1 VAQKPSLVLS
11 KPLFAQVRLS
21 GGILTVPLP
30 HNESERLEALRRYS
44 ILDTPPEESFDRIT
58 TLAARLFNVPVALV
72 SFVDEFRA
80 WFKSSHGFDSHQIPR
95 SDTICS
101 IAVLSSEVFVV
112 PDTREDPRFAC
123 KDFAWCEETGIRFYA
138 GAPLITHDGFNLGT
152 ICLVDNKPR
161 HDFNLQQQ
169 ATLADLAAIIVDE
182 LELRFAAHKVSQ
194 MDAVL
199 LEVTEGVS
207 SATGEAFF
215 TSLVKHLTQALEVE
229 YAFVG
234 ELVEQAGKQTIS
246 TIAIYGQNQIVAN
259 IEYSLLNTPC
269 QHVSQQKKTCFYPR
283 NVQAEFPDNH
293 LLAQMKVDSYLATPL
308 LDSTGKVLGLLA
320 IMACKP
326 LENIYLAQPLLA
338 IFATRATAELE
349 RKQAEEERTYLL
361 NRERQYTRQLHGL
374 TEAALAINS
383 ALSVEELLQVITEQA
398 RSIIGAHQSITSM
411 TVDQNWAQA
420 ISAVSLSQKYAQWR
434 EYDQKPDG
442 SGIYA
447 CVCHANRS
455 IRMTQAELEAH
466 PRWQGFG
473 IHAAEHPPMR
483 GWLAAPLTGRDGHNI
498 GLIQLSDKYIGEF
511 TQEDEAIIVQLAQ
524 MASVAVENARLYA
537 VEQQVRTQAETA
549 NRLKDE
555 FLAVL
560 SHELRSPLNPIL
572 GWSKLLLTHN
582 FDATKTQYA
591 LETIERN
598 AKLQSQLIE
607 DLLDVSRILRGKLS
621 LNITSVDLTTVIAA
635 AIETVRLAAQAKA
648 IELITNLNPIQ
659 VSGDANRL
667 QQVVWNLLSNA
678 VKFTPLGGRVEVKLD
693 CVFSDLNSESDATS
707 LIQNSQSFAQIWV
720 SDTGRGIEP
729 EFLPFVFDYFCQADS
744 TTTRSFGGLGLG
756 LAIVRYLVEL
766 HGGTVQAESRGVGQG
781 ATFRVLLPLSTIAA
795 PSCEQKVTNEKIP
808 TLQEIKILVVDDEE
822 DTRDLIVFILEEY
835 GATVRAVTSAT
846 EVIEVISQEQP
857 DILLSDIG
865 MPEMD
870 GYALIRT
877 LRSLP
882 QTEGKQIPAIAL
894 TAYAG
899 ETNYQ
904 QILAAG
910 FQKHLAKPVE
920 PEELVKAIAQ
930 LVK

>member
-1 VAQKPSLVLS
+1 MTSA
-11 KPLFAQVRLS
+11 
-21 GGILTVPLP
+21 PLP
-30 HNESERLEALRRYS
+30 HNESERIEALRRYK

-58 TLAARLFNVPVALV
+58 ALAARLFNVPVALV

-80 WFKSSHGFDSHQIPR
+80 WFKSSYGFDSQQISR
-95 SDTICS
+95 QDTICS
-101 IAVLSSEVFVV
+101 IAVLSNEVFVV

-123 KDFAWCEETGIRFYA
+123 KDFALCEETGIRFYA
-138 GAPLITHDGFNLGT
+138 GAPLITNDGFNLGT
-152 ICLVDNKPR
+152 ICLVDRKPR

-169 ATLADLAAIIVDE
+169 ATLADLAAIVVDE

-194 MDAVL
+194 MDTAL

-207 SATGEAFF
+207 AATGEAFF
-215 TSLVKHLTQALEVE
+215 ASLVKHLTQALGVE

-234 ELVEQAGKQTIS
+234 ELVEQEEKQTIR
-246 TIAIYGQNQIVAN
+246 TIAIYAQNEITDN

-269 QHVSQQKKTCFYPR
+269 QHVIQLKKPCCYPR
-283 NVQAEFPDNH
+283 NIQAEFPDNY
-293 LLAQMKVDSYLATPL
+293 LLAQMKVDSYFATPL
-308 LDSTGKVLGLLA
+308 LDSAGRVLGLLG

-326 LENIYLAQPLLA
+326 LENIYLAQPLLT

-349 RKQAEEERTYLL
+349 RTHLL
-361 NRERQYTRQLHGL
+361 NRERHHTRQLHGL

-383 ALSVEELLQVITEQA
+383 ALSVEEVLQVITEQA
-398 RSIIGAHQSITSM
+398 RSIIGAHQSVTSM
-411 TVDQNWAQA
+411 SVNQNWPQA
-420 ISAVSLSQKYAQWR
+420 INAVSLSQKYAQWR
-434 EYDQKPDG
+434 SYDQKPDG

-447 CVCHANRS
+447 CVCHINRPM
-455 IRMTQAELEAH
+455 RMTQAELEVH

-473 IHAAEHPPMR
+473 RHAAEHPPMR
-483 GWLAAPLTGRDGHNI
+483 GWLAAPLTGRDGYNI

-537 VEQQVRTQAETA
+537 AEQQARTQAETA

-582 FDATKTQYA
+582 FDATKTHYA

-621 LNITSVDLTTVIAA
+621 LNITSVDLATVITA
-635 AIETVRLAAQAKA
+635 AIETVRLAAEAKA
-648 IELITNLNPIQ
+648 IELIIDFELIQ
-659 VSGDANRL
+659 VWGDANRL

-678 VKFTPLGGRVEVKLD
+678 VKFTPVGGRVEVKLD
-693 CVFSDLNSESDATS
+693 GVFSDLNSESDAEY
-707 LIQNSQSFAQIWV
+707 LIQNSLRDPNQSFARICV
-720 SDTGRGIEP
+720 SDTGRGIDP
-729 EFLPFVFDYFCQADS
+729 EFLPFVFDYFRQADS

-766 HGGTVQAESRGVGQG
+766 HGGTVQAESQGAGQG
-781 ATFRVLLPLSTIAA
+781 AIFKVILPLGSVAT
-795 PSCEQKVTNEKIP
+795 PSCEQQTSDEDMP
-808 TLQEIKILVVDDEE
+808 TLQGIKVLVVDDEE
-822 DTRDLIVFILEEY
+822 DTRDLIVFVLEEY
-835 GATVRAVTSAT
+835 GATVCAVASAT
-846 EVIEVISQEQP
+846 EAIEIFTQKQT

-870 GYALIRT
+870 GYTLIRT

-882 QTEGKQIPAIAL
+882 QAEGSEIAAIAL

-899 ETNYQ
+899 ETNHQ